1 MSTLTAGSPGNLA
14 NGPVRGAG
22 DRLLISG
29 PDAERLVL
37 QSRFVKNQSEL
48 LILNELEA
56 RIRDAHVLD
65 PAAVPPDLVT
75 MNSRVLLQDV
85 DTGREMDF
93 TLVFPA
99 RSNARKGRI
108 SILTPLGLLLLGART
123 GQQLTCPVAGTI
135 SRAKIV
141 KILHQPEAAGEFYT

>member
-1 MSTLTAGSPGNLA
+1 M
-14 NGPVRGAG
+14 RGAG
-22 DRLLISG
+22 DRLLISS

-37 QSRFVKNQSEL
+37 QSRFAKNQSEL

-56 RIRDAHVLD
+56 RIRNAHVLD

-99 RSNARKGRI
+99 HSNARRGRI
-108 SILTPLGLLLLGART
+108 SILAPLGLLLLGART

-135 SRAKIV
+135 SRARIV
-141 KILHQPEAAGEFYT
+141 KILHQPEAAGDYYT